1 MTKDKA
7 LRLALEA
14 LVCLREDFDADQFEW
29 GIADEAITAIKEAL
43 APTSTLCEVQPEQ
56 EPVELRTALAETLG
70 GVYVCDRTWSA
81 WGVGTMTQDDFYPA
95 AESDDVLDSLVQA
108 VIAVTPPPPKE
119 QRSCDKRPWVGL
131 TEDEIIAVDMHTL
144 RVRGDGYT
152 YARAI
157 EAKLKEKNNGN

>member
-14 LVCLREDFDADQFEW
+14 LENHCGNYKLDDAGCERW
-29 GIADEAITAIKEAL
+29 NKAVAAIKEAL
-43 APTSTLCEVQPEQ
+43 APTSTLCEAQPEQ
-56 EPVELRTALAETLG
+56 EPSITKTGCGVLTLHSG
-70 GVYVCDRTWSA
+70 FDDLPD
-81 WGVGTMTQDDFYPA
+81 GTKFYTTP
-95 AESDDVLDSLVQA
+95 QA
-108 VIAVTPPPPKE
+108 SVNEAP
-119 QRSCDKRPWVGL
+119 KRPWVGL

>member
-1 MTKDKA
+1 MTKDEA
-7 LRLALEA
+7 LKLAFEALENHCGNYK
-14 LVCLREDFDADQFEW
+14 LDDAGCKRW
-29 GIADEAITAIKEAL
+29 NKAVAAIKEAL
-43 APTSTLCEVQPEQ
+43 ALTSTQCEVQPEQ

-108 VIAVTPPPPKE
+108 VIAVTPPPPK
-119 QRSCDKRPWVGL
+119 RPWVGL